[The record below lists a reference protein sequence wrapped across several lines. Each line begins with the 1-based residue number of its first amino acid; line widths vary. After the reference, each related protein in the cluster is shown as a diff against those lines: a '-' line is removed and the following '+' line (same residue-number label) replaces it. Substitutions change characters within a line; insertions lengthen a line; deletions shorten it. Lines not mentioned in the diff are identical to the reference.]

1 VLCVSPLLAQ
11 SPINDNSTVVKIR
24 DVANSENI
32 PNLELEKAYSV
43 YRGAYLWGKRM
54 DFAGADS
61 FGETTDRMRLV
72 VSKLE
77 YVRNQELSNAAFAVL
92 EKYDDDVIKFDDTNK
107 AKYID
112 DLNYIAV
119 GLKEAME

>member
-1 VLCVSPLLAQ
+1 MAQ
-11 SPINDNSTVVKIR
+11 SRIDENPIVSKIK
-24 DVANSENI
+24 DVANAENI
-32 PNLELEKAYSV
+32 SNLELEKAYSV

-61 FGETTDRMRLV
+61 FGETTDRMRVV

-77 YVRNQELSNAAFAVL
+77 YVKNSKLSDAAFEVL
-92 EKYDDDVIKFDDTNK
+92 EKYNDDTVKFDDTNRP
-107 AKYID
+107 KYID
-112 DLNYIAV
+112 DLNYIAE